1 MFVKTALLSFFLGS
15 LFWFGPSAWAQ
26 NPPKYP
32 ALTHWQGQA
41 WVTGKEGVRRLI
53 KSRHVLREKAL
64 LETALSSEVRIQMDA
79 KRTLT
84 ILGNS
89 ELSLPVIS
97 WETGEAPVVML
108 KSGSFRWLQKDK
120 TKSDY
125 NIALTSDLFQFISP
139 DGEYVFIMEPNKAY
153 AGVKVIQGAMEFSA
167 LNGEESVNVK
177 TGQQAGFQG
186 VIEGGEIA
194 YDVLLKGRKI
204 PRGRLT
210 EVVQIDKKE
219 LHRVA
224 DEARKK
230 KQAEQEEIARKEAAK
245 ARASKE
251 GRICSRPAGKFNE
264 CVWTCINNPKGEKK
278 NCLVQRAG
286 TTCVRQRCNAN
297 GQWAEETVLSA
308 EKASIMCKAEPVVA
322 ACDY

>member
-1 MFVKTALLSFFLGS
+1 VFVKKALLSFIFGSVFLA
-15 LFWFGPSAWAQ
+15 GPSIFAQ

-41 WVTGKEGVRRLI
+41 WVTSKDGVRRLI
-53 KSRHVLREKAL
+53 KSRQVLREKAVI
-64 LETALSSEVRIQMDA
+64 ETALSAEVRIQMDA

-84 ILGNS
+84 LLGNS
-89 ELSLPVIS
+89 EISLPVIS

-108 KSGSFRWLQKDK
+108 KSGSFRWLQKNK
-120 TKSDY
+120 TKTDY

-139 DGEYVFIMEPNKAY
+139 DGEYVFIMEPSKAY
-153 AGVKVIQGAMEFSA
+153 AGVKVIEGAMEFSA
-167 LNGEESVNVK
+167 MNGEESVNVK
-177 TGQQAGFQG
+177 TGQQVGFQG
-186 VIEGGEIA
+186 VIESGEIV

-230 KQAEQEEIARKEAAK
+230 KQAEQAEIARKEAAK
-245 ARASKE
+245 ARASQE
-251 GRICSRPAGKFNE
+251 GRICSRPSGKFNE
-264 CVWTCINNPKGEKK
+264 CVWTCIDNPKGEKK
-278 NCLVQRAG
+278 NCLVRRPG
-286 TTCVRQRCNAN
+286 VSCVRQRCNAN
-297 GQWAEETVLSA
+297 GQWAEDTVLSA

>member
-1 MFVKTALLSFFLGS
+1 MFVKKALLSFILGS
-15 LFWFGPSAWAQ
+15 VFFAGLSVFAQ

-41 WVTGKEGVRRLI
+41 WVTAKDGVRRLV
-53 KSRHVLREKAL
+53 KSRQVLREKAVV
-64 LETALSSEVRIQMDA
+64 ETSLSAEVRIQMDA

-84 ILGNS
+84 LLGNS
-89 ELSLPVIS
+89 EISLPVIS
-97 WETGEAPVVML
+97 WETGEAPVVLL

-120 TKSDY
+120 SKSDY

-153 AGVKVIQGAMEFSA
+153 AGVKVIQGSMEFSA
-167 LNGEESVNVK
+167 MNGEESATVK
-177 TGQQAGFQG
+177 AGQQVGFQG
-186 VIEGGEIA
+186 VLESGEIA

-219 LHRVA
+219 LNRVA
-224 DEARKK
+224 DEARKR
-230 KQAEQEEIARKEAAK
+230 KQAEQAEVARKAAAK
-245 ARASKE
+245 ARASEE
-251 GRICSRPAGKFNE
+251 GRICSRPSGKFNE

-278 NCLVQRAG
+278 NCLVQRSG

-297 GQWAEETVLSA
+297 GQWAEDTVLSA
-308 EKASIMCKAEPVVA
+308 EKASIMCKAEPIVA